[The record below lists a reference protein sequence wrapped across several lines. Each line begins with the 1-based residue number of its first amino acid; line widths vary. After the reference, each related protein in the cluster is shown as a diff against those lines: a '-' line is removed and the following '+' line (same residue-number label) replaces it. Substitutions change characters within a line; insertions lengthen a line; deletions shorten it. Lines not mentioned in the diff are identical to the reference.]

1 MDASHLTV
9 IMQILEAKRK
19 MTNELFNPVT
29 HFNQP
34 LYEDEWRGGE
44 GRGGML
50 ERSKNLARKHRVMLV
65 RKKAAD
71 VFRSARSEAV
81 CRLTVIKCLRSDG

>member
-44 GRGGML
+44 VRGRD
-50 ERSKNLARKHRVMLV
+50 V
-65 RKKAAD
+65 RKVKE
-71 VFRSARSEAV
+71 FS
-81 CRLTVIKCLRSDG
+81 T

>member
-1 MDASHLTV
+1 
-9 IMQILEAKRK
+9 
-19 MTNELFNPVT
+19 
-29 HFNQP
+29 
-34 LYEDEWRGGE
+34 
-44 GRGGML
+44 ML